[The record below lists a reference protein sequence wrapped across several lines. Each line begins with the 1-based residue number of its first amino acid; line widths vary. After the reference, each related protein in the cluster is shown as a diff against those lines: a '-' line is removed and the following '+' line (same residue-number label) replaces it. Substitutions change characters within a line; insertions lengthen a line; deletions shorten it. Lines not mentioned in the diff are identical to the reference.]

1 MGTKIYLRKGFVILI
16 ISLVILPIGC
26 ATITIKTRS
35 NISAL
40 YRVPALIKKLPPLS
54 TPLPSTA
61 QQELPLPVQVLF
73 QRLYDIDPDVTLEA
87 GKLPEFQGQVS
98 ELQAL
103 SLSRFTDLLAN
114 ASPVEKANLGKF
126 FKIGQPAFRRYCS
139 PLQAV
144 FWLLEKEEY
153 NSKESPLTYS
163 LNTLLRKSW
172 RFSEQDRWRDY
183 EIVTDRLNAPEL
195 INYYEWNRFKYYVGS
210 DGKEAPYHLFKT
222 NLGHCR
228 DVTAFTVYCLQK
240 GGYRAWPLR
249 VASPSGLY
257 PDHALTLFEVDGKKF
272 IMDNGR
278 PDKVGIIPYGQYNVG
293 TGNPVFPR

>member
-26 ATITIKTRS
+26 AITIKTRPNTRVLS
-35 NISAL
+35 
-40 YRVPALIKKLPPLS
+40 RVPALNTKLPPLS
-54 TPLPSTA
+54 TKLQPTA
-61 QQELPLPVQVLF
+61 KQELPLQVQALF
-73 QRLYDIDPDVTLEA
+73 QRLYDIDPYVALEV
-87 GKLPEFQGQVS
+87 GRLPEFQGQVG
-98 ELQAL
+98 ELQVL
-103 SLSRFTDLLAN
+103 SLSRFTDFLAN

-126 FKIGQPAFRRYCS
+126 LKVGQPAFRRYCS

-153 NSKESPLTYS
+153 NPKESPLIYS

-172 RFSEQDRWRDY
+172 KFSEEGRWGDY
-183 EIVTDRLNAPEL
+183 ETVTDRLNAPEL
-195 INYYEWNRFKYYVGS
+195 IDYYEWKRFKYYVI
-210 DGKEAPYHLFKT
+210 DGKERPYHLFKT

-228 DVTAFTVYCLQK
+228 DVSAFTVYCLQK
-240 GGYRAWPLR
+240 GGYYRARELR

-257 PDHALTLFEVDGKKF
+257 PDHAVTLFEVDGKKF

-278 PDKVGIIPYGQYNVG
+278 PDKVGIVPFEQYNVR